1 MTSALKIKESGS
13 SGRRYTA
20 DGVQITSRQSVYDQD
35 EIGNRVTS
43 STPGYV
49 PYTVNDDNQYTVMKD
64 VSLTYDPAGNL
75 LTNGSMSYS
84 WDNENRLTRMVSTNL
99 TKTLSFTYDYQ
110 GRRIEKKVWNNTTGT
125 GTPATYLKYIY
136 DGWNLIA
143 ELNGNSSNA
152 KVRTYTWGLDISGS
166 TTEAGGVGGLLFID
180 DNTNGVHFVSYDL
193 NGNVMGL
200 IKATNGTVSAAYE
213 YGPFGE
219 LLVSTGTMASS
230 NPFRFSTKYRDN
242 ETDLYYYGYRYYS
255 PSLGRWISRDPV
267 EEQGGLNL
275 YTFVNNDPVNHWDLW
290 GMIDVSKCGINI
302 YREDWEIKLIPKW
315 RKSPYTILPL
325 SFYVLV
331 NIEIDKRIHW
341 GHEWIGINNSSRSD
355 FYCGFGPVVSDSPVS
370 SGMIWNGNSNFPDE
384 EKEVTIWPVEC
395 RNEDIMPGLEMVSP
409 GRISRSSL
417 PGKRNAVIR
426 KGKAKGKP
434 CCCATCS
441 EIQSCISK
449 VINEWNGKKYS
460 FFSRNCRSFVSDVLY
475 QCGLKRG
482 KPERIFFE
490 KTKN

>member
-75 LTNGSMSYS
+75 LTNGSWTYS
-84 WDNENRLTRMVSTNL
+84 WDNENRLTQVVSTSKL
-99 TKTLSFTYDYQ
+99 IQFTYDTQ

-125 GTPATYLKYIY
+125 GTPTTYLKYIY

-166 TTEAGGVGGLLFID
+166 TTEAGGVGGLLMVD
-180 DNTNGVHFVSYDL
+180 DASNGVHFVSYDL
-193 NGNVMGL
+193 NGNVMGVV
-200 IKATNGTVSAAYE
+200 KAADGTVSAAYE

-219 LLVSTGTMASS
+219 LLSSTGSMSPS

-255 PSLGRWISRDPV
+255 PSLGRWISRDPI

-275 YTFVNNDPVNHWDLW
+275 YNFVNNDPVNHWDLW
-290 GMIDVSKCGINI
+290 GKEIPSFDSVDANPSIIIDLIKDELGITLKEFQKKLYTCVSIYKLYKSFKCSGCSKGKLCFT
-302 YREDWEIKLIPKW
+302 REEAAIRAACLSSEIAL
-315 RKSPYTILPL
+315 RER
-325 SFYVLV
+325 YVLLKCDYV
-331 NIEIDKRIHW
+331 LLGSVRAGSKRKEINHRIEIANK
-341 GHEWIGINNSSRSD
+341 SRALMK
-355 FYCGFGPVVSDSPVS
+355 CL
-370 SGMIWNGNSNFPDE
+370 
-384 EKEVTIWPVEC
+384 EKAA
-395 RNEDIMPGLEMVSP
+395 L
-409 GRISRSSL
+409 
-417 PGKRNAVIR
+417 
-426 KGKAKGKP
+426 
-434 CCCATCS
+434 
-441 EIQSCISK
+441 
-449 VINEWNGKKYS
+449 
-460 FFSRNCRSFVSDVLY
+460 
-475 QCGLKRG
+475 
-482 KPERIFFE
+482 
-490 KTKN
+490 